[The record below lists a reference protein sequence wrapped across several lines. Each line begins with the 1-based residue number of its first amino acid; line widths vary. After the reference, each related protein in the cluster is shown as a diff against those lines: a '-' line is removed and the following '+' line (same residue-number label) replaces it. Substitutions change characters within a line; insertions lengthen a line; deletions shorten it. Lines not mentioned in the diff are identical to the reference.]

1 MQGGWKVKANQ
12 PSIPDLIDLHSS
24 LVKNNFNGVIW
35 NINLINISVM
45 AVISA
50 SSSSLSS
57 GKISNGFKRTS
68 TIITQHWTP
77 VSMAV
82 PVWHPG
88 WSSTIRVPAVRP
100 VQPDWAVLHPRW
112 TQLVG
117 TVPEHSLTL
126 MMNDQTWSWTMMMA
140 FLPFY
145 GCIHAINIQN
155 YSQ

>member
-35 NINLINISVM
+35 NINLIGISVM

-68 TIITQHWTP
+68 TIITQHCTLETTADKSIIFT
-77 VSMAV
+77 VYTY
-82 PVWHPG
+82 
-88 WSSTIRVPAVRP
+88 SSELL
-100 VQPDWAVLHPRW
+100 D
-112 TQLVG
+112 
-117 TVPEHSLTL
+117 L
-126 MMNDQTWSWTMMMA
+126 MWFQCGRLGVIGI
-140 FLPFY
+140 FGFEE
-145 GCIHAINIQN
+145 
-155 YSQ
+155 